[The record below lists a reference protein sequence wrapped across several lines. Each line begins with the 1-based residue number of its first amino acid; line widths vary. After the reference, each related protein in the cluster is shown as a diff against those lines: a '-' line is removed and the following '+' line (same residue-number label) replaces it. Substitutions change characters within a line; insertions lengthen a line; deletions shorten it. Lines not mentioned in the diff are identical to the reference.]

1 MFWDLEGFL
10 KRTAAGGVIALMI
23 VGAAATVANTY
34 GAKSAP
40 DEDQI
45 AETIRLSAP
54 YEDLRAGFT
63 VKIET
68 ESGHGSGFHIGDGFI
83 VTAAHVLKS
92 AKKITIKSDDGDT
105 RDGEI
110 LWVNETRDIGLVRVE
125 NPYRLKTA
133 NLSCRTPAANE
144 SISAP
149 GNPMGLEF
157 VTSHGHVA
165 GTARQAGFWKSV
177 FVTDMTVVP
186 GQSGGPV
193 VAANG
198 DVVGVT
204 VGVALFPLGF
214 SASLTGFGYAVPA
227 LEVCNLL
234 ARK

>member
-1 MFWDLEGFL
+1 MEGFL

-34 GAKSAP
+34 RAKSAP

>member
-1 MFWDLEGFL
+1 MWNLRTIVSSVAVAGFL
-10 KRTAAGGVIALMI
+10 TSAA
-23 VGAAATVANTY
+23 Y
-34 GAKSAP
+34 GLSDNPA
-40 DEDQI
+40 EDQI

-68 ESGHGSGFHIGDGFI
+68 ESGHGSGFHIGEGYI

>member
-1 MFWDLEGFL
+1 MWNLRTIVSSVAVAGFL
-10 KRTAAGGVIALMI
+10 TSAA
-23 VGAAATVANTY
+23 Y
-34 GAKSAP
+34 GLSEDPA
-40 DEDQI
+40 EDQI
-45 AETIRLSAP
+45 VETIRLSAP

-68 ESGHGSGFHIGDGFI
+68 ETGHGSGFHIGDGFI
-83 VTAAHVLKS
+83 VTAAHVLKN
-92 AKKITIKSDDGDT
+92 AKKITIKSDDGDE

-133 NLSCRTPAANE
+133 NLSCRSPAANE